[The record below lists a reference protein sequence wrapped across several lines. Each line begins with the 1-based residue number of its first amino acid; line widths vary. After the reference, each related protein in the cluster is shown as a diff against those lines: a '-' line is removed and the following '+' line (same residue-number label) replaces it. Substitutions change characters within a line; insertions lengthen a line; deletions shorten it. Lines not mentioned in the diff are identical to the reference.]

1 MTQKTLNHKA
11 NSPNLSFHQK
21 STLLSLIIT
30 GSATA
35 YYFANAWAM
44 QPIAEANGLM
54 PEGFGRLILNPVIII
69 ILSQIVLQSVLA
81 FGTGSTPAATAHE
94 KTAALKATRNA
105 HLVLTLTVF
114 TAVASFWSDMIPFY
128 TANLLVIGFAFSEI
142 IQFASQLFYARR

>member
-1 MTQKTLNHKA
+1 MIQKTIPSST
-11 NSPNLSFHQK
+11 NSLNLSFHQK

-30 GSATA
+30 SSATA
-35 YYFANAWAM
+35 YYFANAWPM

-54 PEGFGRLILNPVIII
+54 PEGFGRLILNTVIVI
-69 ILSQIVLQSVLA
+69 ILSQIVLQIVLA
-81 FGTGSTPAATAHE
+81 FGAGSTPAATAHE

-128 TANLLVIGFAFSEI
+128 TADLLVIGFALSEI
-142 IQFASQLFYARR
+142 IKFASQLFYARR